1 MTITYE
7 KKGHIGIFTIDN
19 GKVNALTFAMHDQ
32 LYSHLDEFLNDSTIK
47 VGILKGSEGK
57 CFCAGDDLNE
67 GDVYPEGQEDT
78 TKKILT
84 LPRNKPI
91 IAAVNSWCLGEGFVY
106 LMMLTDIRVA
116 GTGARFGLP
125 EIAYA
130 MAGASGATRLPLH
143 IPRVS
148 ANWIALTGEKITA
161 DQALHYQLINE
172 VVPDD
177 EVFNRA
183 LEIAHMIASH
193 PLIAIQTEMEC
204 LKKCPEMTSEEA
216 ISLTRKLYDRQFRL
230 YHQEPDAKSGIEHI
244 KGQ

>member
-1 MTITYE
+1 MPITYE
-7 KKGHIGIFTIDN
+7 IKDQIGIFTIDN
-19 GKVNALTFAMHDQ
+19 GKVNALTYEMHEQ
-32 LYSHLDEFLNDSTIK
+32 LYSHLHQFLDDNSIK

-57 CFCAGDDLNE
+57 CFSAGDDLNE
-67 GDVYPEGQEDT
+67 GDAYQEGEDIT
-78 TKKILT
+78 HKILS

-106 LMMLTDIRVA
+106 LALLTDIRVA
-116 GTGARFGLP
+116 GSGARFGLP

-130 MAGASGATRLPLH
+130 MAGASGTSRLSLH
-143 IPRVS
+143 IPRVW

-161 DQALHYQLINE
+161 DQALQYHLINE

-177 EVFNRA
+177 EVFDRA
-183 LEIAHMIASH
+183 LEIANMIASH

-216 ISLTRKLYDRQFRL
+216 ITLTRKLYDRQLHL

-244 KGQ
+244 KGG

>member
-1 MTITYE
+1 MPITYE
-7 KKGHIGIFTIDN
+7 IKDQIGIFTIDN
-19 GKVNALTFAMHDQ
+19 GKVNALTFDMHEQ
-32 LYSHLDEFLNDSTIK
+32 LYSYLGQFLNDSTIK

-57 CFCAGDDLNE
+57 CFSAGDDLNE
-67 GDVYPEGQEDT
+67 GDAYPEGEDT
-78 TKKILT
+78 TQKILL

-91 IAAVNSWCLGEGFVY
+91 IAAVNSWCIGTGFVY
-106 LMMLTDIRVA
+106 LTLLTDIRVA
-116 GTGARFGLP
+116 GSGARFGLP

-130 MAGASGATRLPLH
+130 MAGASGTSRLSLH
-143 IPRVS
+143 IPRVW

-161 DQALHYQLINE
+161 DQALQYHLINE

-177 EVFNRA
+177 KVFDRA
-183 LEIAHMIASH
+183 LEIANMIASH

-216 ISLTRKLYDRQFRL
+216 ITLTRKLYDRQLHL

-244 KGQ
+244 KGG